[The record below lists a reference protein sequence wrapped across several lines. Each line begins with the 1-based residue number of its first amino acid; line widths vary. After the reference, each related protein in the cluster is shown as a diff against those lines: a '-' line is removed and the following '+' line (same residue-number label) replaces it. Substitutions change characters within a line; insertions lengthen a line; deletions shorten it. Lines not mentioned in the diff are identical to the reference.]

1 MMPRQRRQNRMVDA
15 GRFRRIS
22 RANATRDRQ
31 VVKRQRHRPRLR
43 QRHTGAKGNQQG
55 WAKRA
60 QLKFIPHMPGLEQG
74 PPLEGQTGASD
85 ACDALA
91 E

>member
-1 MMPRQRRQNRMVDA
+1 
-15 GRFRRIS
+15 
-22 RANATRDRQ
+22 
-31 VVKRQRHRPRLR
+31 
-43 QRHTGAKGNQQG
+43 
-55 WAKRA
+55 
-60 QLKFIPHMPGLEQG
+60 LKFIPHMPGLEQG

>member
-1 MMPRQRRQNRMVDA
+1 
-15 GRFRRIS
+15 
-22 RANATRDRQ
+22 
-31 VVKRQRHRPRLR
+31 
-43 QRHTGAKGNQQG
+43 
-55 WAKRA
+55 
-60 QLKFIPHMPGLEQG
+60 MPGLEQG